1 MDNWCER
8 EGVRAQFVIIFYSSL
23 WVDASENGGGTT
35 MTTDNDNDNSKHL
48 SLISGY
54 CCCCWWWW
62 WWLLLALICLCIDLL
77 FVNRLRFVGFVFIF
91 VIVSH
96 LSHHCPHPSCG
107 CCHSIVCCCCC
118 PPPEIHK
125 ASNLLVWP
133 HKQNPKMT
141 ISPNQYDRNFTYST
155 FYIYSNEIGD

>member
-23 WVDASENGGGTT
+23 WVDASENGGD
-35 MTTDNDNDNSKHL
+35 DNDNGQRQRQLKTLEFD
-48 SLISGY
+48 I
-54 CCCCWWWW
+54 
-62 WWLLLALICLCIDLL
+62 WLLLLLLMVVVVVVLLALICLCIDLL